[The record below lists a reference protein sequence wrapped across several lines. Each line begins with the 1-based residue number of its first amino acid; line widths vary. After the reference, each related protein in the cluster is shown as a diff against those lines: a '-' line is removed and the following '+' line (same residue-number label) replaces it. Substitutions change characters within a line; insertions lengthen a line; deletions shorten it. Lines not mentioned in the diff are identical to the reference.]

1 MTNETKRWRFYV
13 TTWDDEVIYLDAK
26 GGPNGNEPEAMF
38 VGTGHKAIVECDRR
52 LTLWEKITDRLA
64 AKITRESRGS
74 SSRKTS

>member
-13 TTWDDEVIYLDAK
+13 TTWDDEVIYLDAS
-26 GGPNGNEPEAMF
+26 GGPDGDDPEAEF
-38 VGTGHKAIVECDRR
+38 VGTGHEAIVEGDRR
-52 LTLWEKITDRLA
+52 LSLWEEITDRLA